1 MSATR
6 TTRTR
11 CIWSASEVISSA
23 RATLAILCALT
34 APIVAQ
40 SADGKVDL
48 SGVWIVTSGLELP
61 GDLPYRPEALKLW
74 EERKADLSKDDPA
87 KYCLPNGVVRITSLP
102 YKIVQTPKLVVLL
115 SEGNTHSYRRFFLDG
130 RAHNLDLDPNSWT
143 GDSIASW
150 QGDALVV
157 DTIGFNDRTWLDDTG
172 KPHSDALHV
181 IERYRRPSVTRLEVQ
196 YTLEDPKALTKPYAF
211 TRVFTL
217 APNREIQERFCTD
230 TNRLAG
236 K

>member
-1 MSATR
+1 M
-6 TTRTR
+6 R
-11 CIWSASEVISSA
+11 CIWSASEVLKRSEVINSA
-23 RATLAILCALT
+23 RATLAILCALS
-34 APIVAQ
+34 APIVAP

-48 SGVWIVTSGLELP
+48 SGVWIVTSGMELP

-87 KYCLPNGVVRITSLP
+87 QYCLPNGVVRVASLP

-181 IERYRRPSVTRLEVQ
+181 IERYRRPSLTRLEVQ
-196 YTLEDPKALTKPYAF
+196 YTLEDPKALTKPYTF

-217 APNREIQERFCTD
+217 APHREIQERFCTD